1 MTTKGLPLH
10 LCCEIECQ
18 HHMHETCGKLHR
30 LK

>member
-1 MTTKGLPLH
+1 MTIKGLPLH

-18 HHMHETCGKLHR
+18 RLMRETCGKLHR

>member
-1 MTTKGLPLH
+1 MTIKGLPLH

-18 HHMHETCGKLHR
+18 HLIRETCGKLHR